1 MDGTDLAPTRPARQR
16 KPGEPPGWAK
26 ILILAFVAFAI
37 GMAFVI
43 GDGGHSKHVSRS
55 NYPATWPLT
64 VDSGTLE
71 CYSGRVTIKVGTT
84 QYALNG
90 IAAGDG
96 SYTPIDS
103 IWADD
108 PSLPG
113 LKKGLGV
120 LINDGLKLC

>member
-1 MDGTDLAPTRPARQR
+1 MEATKPATTQTARPR

-26 ILILAFVAFAI
+26 LMILAFIAFAI
-37 GMAFVI
+37 GLVYLNR
-43 GDGGHSKHVSRS
+43 DDGHSRHVSRS

-64 VDSGTLE
+64 VNSGTLE
-71 CYSGRVTIKVGTT
+71 CYSQRVTIKVGSTR
-84 QYALNG
+84 YALNG